1 LCLSRSRTSRCR
13 WGVDNARQAAAG
25 KNKGR
30 TGKRRGEEQ
39 DVPVTLEQKDALTL
53 IQLEGAIDIGC
64 AAELKELLMEKLKS
78 GSAVYVALDSAT
90 GLDITAVQ
98 LLWAAAREAQR
109 AGVEFGFKGPMPEA
123 IRCQLDEAGL
133 EEFPVPA

>member
-1 LCLSRSRTSRCR
+1 MAA
-13 WGVDNARQAAAG
+13 GVDNARQANGNNQA
-25 KNKGR
+25 R
-30 TGKRRGEEQ
+30 TGKRRDEEQ
-39 DVPVTLEQKDALTL
+39 DVPVTLEQKDALVF
-53 IQLEGAIDIGC
+53 IQLEGAIDVGC